1 MNILIV
7 EDEPV
12 HAKYL
17 KKLLEK
23 VLGSD
28 IEAVYHETSLIQS
41 ENYLK
46 EGQIDLLFL
55 DLNLFGENG
64 FDLLKTVPTTNILT
78 IVVSGNTD
86 QALTAFEY
94 GVIDFVAKPVLE
106 DRLRLALER
115 YDSFRR
121 IYDTGP
127 DRKLTRNIRIKENS
141 KLEASQNTKTRLLQV
156 NLEDLQ
162 TRLNHLMDVEK
173 IYLDEELSLEVL
185 AEKLDLHPRQLSEFL
200 NGRMNITFNSYVH
213 KYRIN
218 EAKKILLE
226 FPDKNV
232 SDVGFHVGYKSLS
245 SFYEAFKK
253 DTGMTASELRANEM
267 VRCSE

>member
-12 HAKYL
+12 HARYL
-17 KKLLEK
+17 KQLLEK
-23 VLGSD
+23 VLGND
-28 IEAVYHETSLIQS
+28 IEAIFHETSLIQS
-41 ENYLK
+41 GNYLK
-46 EGQIDLLFL
+46 EGGIDLLFL

-86 QALTAFEY
+86 QALSAFEY
-94 GVIDFVAKPVLE
+94 GVIDFIAKPVLE

-121 IYDTGP
+121 MYDP
-127 DRKLTRNIRIKENS
+127 KLNKKFTRHIPMKETPR
-141 KLEASQNTKTRLLQV
+141 LEIGQYAKTRLLQV

-173 IYLDEELSLEVL
+173 IYLDEDLSLEVL

-232 SDVGFHVGYKSLS
+232 SDVGFDVGYKSLS
-245 SFYEAFKK
+245 NFYEAFKK
-253 DTGMTASELRANEM
+253 ETGMTASELRANEL
-267 VRCSE
+267 VRCR

>member
-7 EDEPV
+7 EDEPI
-12 HAKYL
+12 HARYL
-17 KKLLEK
+17 RRLLEK
-23 VLGSD
+23 VLGND
-28 IEAVYHETSLIQS
+28 IEAIFHEASLVQS

-46 EGQIDLLFL
+46 ESQIDLLFL

-64 FDLLKTVPTTNILT
+64 FDLLNTVPTTNIFT

-86 QALTAFEY
+86 QALSAFEY
-94 GVIDFVAKPVLE
+94 GVIDFIAKPVSE

-121 IYDTGP
+121 IYNPKSDK
-127 DRKLTRNIRIKENS
+127 KLIHNIRIKENS
-141 KLEASQNTKTRLLQV
+141 RLETGQYTKTRLLQV
-156 NLEDLQ
+156 DLEDLQ
-162 TRLNHLMDVEK
+162 TRLNHLMDVKK
-173 IYLDEELSLEVL
+173 IYLDEDLSLEVL
-185 AEKLDLHPRQLSEFL
+185 AEQLDLHPRQLSEFL

-218 EAKKILLE
+218 EAKKTLLE
-226 FPDKNV
+226 FPEKNV

-253 DTGMTASELRANEM
+253 ETGMTASELRANEV
-267 VRCSE
+267 VRCR